1 MKKIPFIVAGITLP
15 LLFSYSYG
23 NENSENVE
31 LIVKY
36 KPHATITSNLNT
48 QSAYHIKK
56 KLSDNT
62 YIVSLK
68 NSVVHSG
75 SLSPLV
81 SITEQGEVNAY
92 KVASR
97 FMKKH
102 PDAIYAIPKNS
113 TMKAYGQV
121 SDINTMNV
129 TRWDDQWDM
138 HNDGIG
144 VGVNGAW
151 QLINSAKEAI
161 YTAVVDSGIARNAP
175 SDIQQNLYTNTT
187 YYFYMNGQ
195 SVSISDNIYDNGS
208 FHGTHVAGTIGANGP
223 NVTGV
228 IGPVSGIKVTPVRVL
243 GDNGSGGTYSIM
255 DGVKWAAGDKL
266 NITNIKDNPHPAKV
280 LNLSLGMS
288 KPWYV
293 SDIEWQYYYMPTLCS
308 AWQDTIETVNRMNAT
323 VVLAAGNDSRTLFY
337 SIPSG
342 CPDINAIV
350 VEASGPTGALSFYST
365 YNDPY
370 GWPVK
375 SLVVRAPGG
384 DGKIYGEKGKILS
397 TVNGDYA
404 YMQGTSMAAPHV
416 AGIVSLVY
424 ALNPDANVDYVR
436 KILQLS
442 IQDNGVI
449 NAHKAVK
456 NTILLENDT
465 MVTPT

>member
-1 MKKIPFIVAGITLP
+1 MKKLSIILASISLLVTLS
-15 LLFSYSYG
+15 LGYG
-23 NENSENVE
+23 SGNIE

-36 KPHATITSNLNT
+36 KPDAESTSNLT
-48 QSAYHIKK
+48 AQSDYHIKE
-56 KLSDNT
+56 KLSNNT
-62 YIVSLK
+62 YILSLE
-68 NSVVHSG
+68 NSAYKDMA
-75 SLSPLV
+75 LAPLV
-81 SITEQGEVNAY
+81 SMKEQAEINAY
-92 KVASR
+92 KLASE

-102 PDAIYAIPKNS
+102 PEVIYAIPKNS
-113 TMKAYGQV
+113 TMKAYTEV
-121 SDINTMNV
+121 NNSHTMNV

-144 VGVNGAW
+144 VGADGAW
-151 QLINSAKEAI
+151 QLVNQAKEAI
-161 YTAVVDSGIARNAP
+161 YTAVVDSGIAKNAP
-175 SDIQQNLYTNTT
+175 FDIQQNLYMDTT
-187 YYFYMNGQ
+187 YYFYMNNQ
-195 SVSISDNIYDNGS
+195 SVAISDNIYDNGS
-208 FHGTHVAGTIGANGP
+208 FHGTHVAGTIAANGP

-228 IGPVSGIKVTPVRVL
+228 IGSVSAIKVTPVRVL
-243 GDNGSGGTYSIM
+243 GDDGSGGTYSIM

-266 NITNIKDNPHPAKV
+266 NIANIKDNPHPAKV

-293 SDIEWQYYYMPTLCS
+293 SDSAWQYYYMPSLCS
-308 AWQDTIETVNRMNAT
+308 AWQDTINTVNKMNAT

-370 GWPVK
+370 SWPVK

-384 DGKIYGEKGKILS
+384 DDKIYGEKGKILS
-397 TVNGDYA
+397 TVNGDYG

-416 AGIVSLVY
+416 AGIVSLIY

-442 IQDNGVI
+442 VQENGVI
-449 NAHKAVK
+449 SAQKALK
-456 NTILLENDT
+456 NTILLENSAIT
-465 MVTPT
+465 SPT